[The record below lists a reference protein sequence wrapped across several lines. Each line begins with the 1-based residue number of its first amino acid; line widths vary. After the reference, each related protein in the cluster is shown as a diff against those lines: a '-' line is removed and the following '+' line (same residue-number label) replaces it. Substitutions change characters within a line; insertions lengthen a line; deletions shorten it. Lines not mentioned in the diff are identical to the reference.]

1 MDTLIL
7 YSTKSGAA
15 RECAELLANQLP
27 NSSTFDISRDRPSI
41 KEFDTIIIGSGIRM
55 GSIYGPVKKFIKENL
70 NDLLNV
76 KVIYFYFCNAFPDTL
91 DKTIKRSIPNE
102 LISKAKLISS
112 FGGKQPFSN
121 PKNQDWINRKNIDE
135 MIENINENN

>member
-1 MDTLIL
+1 MNTLIL

-15 RECAELLANQLP
+15 RECAELLANELL
-27 NSSTFDISRDRPSI
+27 NSSTFDISKDRPSI
-41 KEFDTIIIGSGIRM
+41 KEYDTIIIGSGIRM

-70 NDLLNV
+70 DDLLKI

-91 DKTIKRSIPNE
+91 DKTIKKSIPSE
-102 LISKAKLISS
+102 LISKAKLILS

-135 MIENINENN
+135 MIESINKNN